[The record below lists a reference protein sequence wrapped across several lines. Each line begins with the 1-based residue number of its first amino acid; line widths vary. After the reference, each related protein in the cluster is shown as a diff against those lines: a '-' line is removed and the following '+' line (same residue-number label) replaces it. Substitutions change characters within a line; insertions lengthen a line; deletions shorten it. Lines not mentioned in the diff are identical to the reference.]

1 MKNIV
6 KQISSFFAVLALLGL
21 YACSPTNGV
30 SQKGDVWFIENEH
43 LKVTIQPTG
52 ILTVYDKAGKRE
64 WQQVSSKE
72 KNIYNI
78 REVSTSDKWEVAFET
93 EAGSKPYQFTV
104 KLALSKTSTD
114 LEVEADMEDRNTLID
129 DIPFFDP
136 FLLESEYCSIAVADF
151 CNGHL
156 YPADLHPFPY
166 RRYGTAL
173 LDMPWIGVCDTK
185 EGYGY
190 EIILETSDDAFF
202 EMIPVKVGE
211 REIVL
216 PKAGWIASK
225 KCFNYPRRLICHFAS
240 EGGYVALA
248 KHYRAYAQK
257 RGLIVSFSEKVKKN
271 PNLTR
276 LFGAVDV
283 WGKQSLEFAK
293 EAKSA
298 GVEKMIM
305 NGNSTPEEMK
315 GINEL
320 GYLTSCYDAYQ
331 DAFPV
336 EDDGKIDSGHEYVP
350 KNIVLKEDSTRMLAW
365 CTWDGHQSMK
375 RCPTFWERTAKL
387 VVPEVLAQYPY
398 LCRFIDVTTAEDL
411 YECYDE
417 NHPLTRSEKREMGVR
432 LLDYMR
438 SQGLVVGG
446 EHGRWWSVPVIDY
459 IEGMMSGGTDNY
471 AWDAPYLRPPMN
483 KEGDKWEQYEMLGMG
498 PQYRVPLWELVFHD
512 CVVSTWYWGDAND
525 FLTLADPK
533 FTDMKN
539 TYNILYGT
547 IPLLWANEETGGSGP
562 AKQGSWYEDRESFL
576 RTYRN
581 VCKLHEVI
589 AGQEMITHE
598 FLTQDRNVQ
607 RTQFSDGTTVV
618 VNFGKEN
625 YETTVGKKTY
635 LLPQYGFA
643 VKGPQIE
650 QSLSLINGKS
660 VTKIETKNFQFTDA
674 LMEDR

>member
-1 MKNIV
+1 MKSILR
-6 KQISSFFAVLALLGL
+6 QISSLFFVLVLLGL
-21 YACSPTNGV
+21 YACSPSGGV
-30 SQKGDVWFIENEH
+30 SQEGDAWCIENEH

-52 ILTVYDKAGKRE
+52 TLTVYDKDGKRE
-64 WQQVSSKE
+64 WRQVSSKE
-72 KNIYNI
+72 KTIQNI
-78 REVSTSDKWEVAFET
+78 RDVSSADKWEVAFET
-93 EAGSKPYQFTV
+93 EAGSKPYPFTV

-136 FLLESEYCSIAVADF
+136 FLLDSEHCSIAVADF

-166 RRYGTAL
+166 QRYGTAL

-190 EIILETSDDAFF
+190 EIILETPDDAFF
-202 EMIPVKVGE
+202 DMIPVKVGE

-225 KCFNYPRRLICHFAS
+225 KRFGYPRRLICHFAS
-240 EGGYVALA
+240 EGSYVALA
-248 KHYRAYAQK
+248 KHYRAYAQE
-257 RGLIVSFSEKVKKN
+257 RGLIVPFSEKVKKN
-271 PNLTR
+271 PNLNR

-283 WGKQSLEFAK
+283 WDKQSLEFAK
-293 EAKSA
+293 EAKAA

-305 NGNSTPEEMK
+305 NGSSTPEEMK

-336 EDDGKIDSGHEYVP
+336 EADGKIDSGHEYVP
-350 KNIVLKEDSTRMLAW
+350 ENVVLKEDSTRMLAW

-375 RCPTFWERTAKL
+375 RCPTFWERTARL
-387 VVPEVLAQYPY
+387 VIPEVLAKYPY

-417 NHPLTRSEKREMGVR
+417 KHPLTRTEKRKLSVN
-432 LLDYMR
+432 LFKYIR
-438 SQGLVVGG
+438 STGLVVGG
-446 EHGRWWSVPVIDY
+446 EHGRWWSAPVIDY
-459 IEGMMSGGTDNY
+459 VEGMMSGGTDNY
-471 AWDAPYLRPPMN
+471 AWNAPYLIHPLN
-483 KEGDKWEQYEMLGMG
+483 KEGDKWEQYDKLGMG
-498 PQYRVPLWELVFHD
+498 HEWRVPLWELVFHD

-533 FTDMKN
+533 YTLKKN
-539 TYNILYGT
+539 AYNILYGT
-547 IPLLWANEETGGSGP
+547 MPLLWANEKVGGYGP
-562 AKQGSWYEDRESFL
+562 AKQGSWQANRDTFL
-576 RTYRN
+576 ETYRN

-589 AGQEMITHE
+589 AKQEMMSHE
-598 FLTQDRNVQ
+598 FLTEDRSVH
-607 RTQFSDGTTVV
+607 RTEFADGTQVI
-618 VNFGKEN
+618 VNFGEQPYSATVAGKE
-625 YETTVGKKTY
+625 Y
-635 LLPQYGFA
+635 LLPENGFA
-643 VKGPQIE
+643 VKGPNIE
-650 QSLSLINGKS
+650 QSLSLVNGKP
-660 VTKIETKNFQFTDA
+660 VTQIKTKDFEFTDA
-674 LMEDR
+674 E